1 METDP
6 AYPQQEESS
15 GLFVSYDEET
25 STITFEW
32 DPETHPH
39 YNQLKNLSQEEMS
52 QLLLDGLEDAIEEL
66 EKETQQQ
73 KEQSNAK

>member
-1 METDP
+1 MADSPVES
-6 AYPQQEESS
+6 QQEEGC

-32 DPETHPH
+32 DPGTHPH
-39 YNQLKNLSQEEMS
+39 YNQLENLSQEEMS
-52 QLLLDGLEDAIEEL
+52 RLLLDGLEDAIEEL

-73 KEQSNAK
+73 KEEDNVQ

>member
-1 METDP
+1 MADSPVES
-6 AYPQQEESS
+6 QQEEGC

-52 QLLLDGLEDAIEEL
+52 RLLFDGLEDAIEEL
-66 EKETQQQ
+66 EKENQQQ
-73 KEQSNAK
+73 KEQGDGQ